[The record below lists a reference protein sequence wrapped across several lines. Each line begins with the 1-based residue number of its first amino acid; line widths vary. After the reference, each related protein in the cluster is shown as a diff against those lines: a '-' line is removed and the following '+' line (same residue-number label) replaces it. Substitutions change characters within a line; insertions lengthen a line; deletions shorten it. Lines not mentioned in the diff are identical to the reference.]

1 MEIKQFST
9 KYSPISLFRELKKVA
24 HDKKTNQTKKPSQV
38 FKHLWRLENFKDTIS
53 EHYSVGK
60 TKYLSSEGTTICG
73 EKRREKDE
81 RKQLKKN
88 YYITLAEIFQK
99 ISNMQSKHLKS
110 CIPIKAS
117 YSEMFPVATYYKEML
132 QKNLYNS
139 AYVSFNSCASVEIKL
154 FIRKKW

>member
-1 MEIKQFST
+1 M
-9 KYSPISLFRELKKVA
+9 
-24 HDKKTNQTKKPSQV
+24 
-38 FKHLWRLENFKDTIS
+38 
-53 EHYSVGK
+53 GK

-132 QKNLYNS
+132 QKDLYNS